1 MYGYYSNKRINM
13 GVCEKHNHFCSF
25 FIAITKKR
33 MSEEKKLNVGL
44 QKYTVLKR
52 DYVHQKH
59 DVSMH
64 AKCLPKRPR
73 QIMQTQV
80 WFGNFNLIITLL
92 FIARN
97 IKCRYFL
104 AHLSQMLKV
113 SYCDRSLSVLLCAS
127 CINFYFKR
135 HLLNHWSKFKITSH
149 VCSP

>member
-1 MYGYYSNKRINM
+1 MCVHIIQIREYQCLCLFTS
-13 GVCEKHNHFCSF
+13 EKHIRSF
-25 FIAITKKR
+25 LYFFFAAITKKR

-64 AKCLPKRPR
+64 AKCLPKTPR
-73 QIMQTQV
+73 QTVQTQM
-80 WFGNFNLIITLL
+80 WFGNFKLPITLL
-92 FIARN
+92 FMARN

-113 SYCDRSLSVLLCAS
+113 SYCDRS
-127 CINFYFKR
+127 
-135 HLLNHWSKFKITSH
+135 
-149 VCSP
+149 